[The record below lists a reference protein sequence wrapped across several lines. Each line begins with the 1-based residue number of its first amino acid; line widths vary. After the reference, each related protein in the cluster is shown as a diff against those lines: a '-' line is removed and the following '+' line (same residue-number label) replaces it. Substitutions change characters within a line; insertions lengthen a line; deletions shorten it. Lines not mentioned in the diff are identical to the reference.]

1 MLDEFFVARS
11 EHKRRHI
18 VVFETR
24 QGGGCRRLSFIVA
37 GMLVSI
43 LVGVTASSARV
54 LYDLTGAPQAHLILV
69 RVKAFH
75 VQRHLGSS
83 TSSQSVVDWL
93 WLTS

>member
-1 MLDEFFVARS
+1 MFDEFFVVRS
-11 EHKRRHI
+11 ERKRRHI
-18 VVFETR
+18 GVFGIR
-24 QGGGCRRLSFIVA
+24 QGGGCRRLSLIVA

-43 LVGVTASSARV
+43 LVGVAASPARV

-83 TSSQSVVDWL
+83 TSSQSVVDCL